1 MRKIISYILL
11 FSFAFSVSFCGKQD
25 DIYKKYIKPG
35 GYDYPAKA
43 INLSFI
49 RGYKN
54 VVIKWDKPMDPAV
67 KTGKLFWNN
76 YSDSLQI
83 DYKDYPD
90 GKVSLSVDKLEDRS
104 YTFDIIN
111 YDNNGNKSLPAEIS
125 VSPYGD
131 GWMVSRSERSV
142 LSAVMKEDSAV
153 VMMSKAT
160 DEMIETRFR
169 YKNIA
174 GEWVEC
180 KKKLK
185 PGENRI
191 AFYQP
196 MQGKRFEYSSSY
208 CPKDGKDVVWRSWLK
223 SVDGISYPL
232 KAVRWAV
239 AATSGQVFSENT
251 PEKIFDGKILSGFR
265 YHSSKSEALRKVF
278 PKILSI
284 DTGIKAG
291 EEYAFTSFTFF
302 ESPESPTL
310 RYIKNV
316 FIYIGNNIYDP
327 DAADYTK
334 TFGIPLISSLF
345 NTSSDQYTARVSQGA
360 SGRFVAIVF
369 TNSWN
374 PDGYIDLWEL
384 VPYGYIP
391 SQAD

>member
-1 MRKIISYILL
+1 MRKIISYIFLSSFV
-11 FSFAFSVSFCGKQD
+11 FSASFCGKQD

-54 VVIKWDKPMDPAV
+54 IIIKWDKPMDPAV

-76 YSDSLQI
+76 YADSLQI
-83 DYKDYPD
+83 NYKDYPD
-90 GKVSLSVDKLEDRS
+90 GKVSLLVDKLEDRA

-111 YDNNGNKSLPAEIS
+111 YDNNGNRSLPAEIS
-125 VSPYGD
+125 VSPYGE

-142 LSAVMKEDSAV
+142 LSALMKDDSAI

-169 YKNIA
+169 YKNMA
-174 GEWVEC
+174 GDWVEC

-185 PGENRI
+185 RGENRI
-191 AFYQP
+191 AFYRP
-196 MQGKRFEYSSSY
+196 LQGKRFEYSSSY
-208 CPKDGKDVVWRSWLK
+208 CPKDGKDTVWRSWLK
-223 SVDGISYPL
+223 STDGISYPL
-232 KAVRWAV
+232 PSVRWAV
-239 AATSGQVFSENT
+239 AATNGQVFSENT

-265 YHSSKSEALRKVF
+265 YHSSKAEALRKVF

-284 DTGIKAG
+284 DTGLEAG
-291 EEYAFTSFTFF
+291 EEYAFTSFTFY
-302 ESPESPTL
+302 ESPESSSL
-310 RYIKNV
+310 RYIKNI
-316 FIYIGNNIYDP
+316 FIYVGNNLYNP
-327 DAADYTK
+327 DEADYSK
-334 TFGIPLISSLF
+334 TFGIPLISALL
-345 NTSSDQYTARVSQGA
+345 NTASDQHTVRVSQGA
-360 SGRFVAIVF
+360 SGRYLAIVF

-374 PDGYIDLWEL
+374 TDGYIDLWEL